1 MPTEDAARRFSETD
15 SIWSKK
21 EVTEILDKINLAAS
35 ESQSD

>member
-1 MPTEDAARRFSETD
+1 MPKEDAAWRFSGTD

-21 EVTEILDKINLAAS
+21 EVTEIRDKINLAAS